1 MRCRVMNVCV
11 SSRQKYFLYYVII
24 ICCSFSSFLSFSF
37 DKKRMKILMVV
48 PSFPKIHD
56 ICMLNQMTGLIDRG
70 HDVYINASK
79 LGDTTTMQEDVI
91 TYNLLSKT
99 IVGDL
104 PRNLNTYDIVVF
116 QLGHKAVNIKKTRG
130 YKGKVVICLRGYDIT
145 AFVRENPH
153 AYDEFFESCD
163 LFMPVCEVFKKKIES
178 LGCDSSKVQVH
189 YSGIDCSR
197 FTFRVRE
204 FPTQGTLNIVSAGR
218 FVEKKGLIYAIK
230 AIAQLLKTYPRIR
243 YTIIGDGVLKSVY
256 RRFIN
261 RAGLSKQII
270 IDGWHP
276 HDEYIA
282 LLDKAHIFILPSVT
296 ADNDD
301 QEGIPNVLK
310 EAMAMGLMVVATHHS
325 GNSELIQ
332 DKISGFLVSE
342 RNSMAIAKAVTYLL
356 ENPQE
361 WESIQRVAHYLV
373 NKNFDT
379 EIVNNKLEK
388 IFLNLISN

>member
-1 MRCRVMNVCV
+1 MNTFLLQ
-11 SSRQKYFLYYVII
+11 RQKSFLYYSII
-24 ICCSFSSFLSFSF
+24 ILGSLFASLSFSL

-79 LGDTTTMQEDVI
+79 LGDTTKVQEDVI
-91 TYNLLSKT
+91 KYNLLSKT

-116 QLGHKAVNIKKTRG
+116 QLGHRAINIKKTHG

-145 AFVRENPH
+145 AFVKENPH

-163 LFMPVCEVFKKKIES
+163 LFMPVCEAFKEKIES
-178 LGCDSSKVQVH
+178 LGCDPRKVRVH

-197 FTFRVRE
+197 FTFKVRK
-204 FPTQGTLNIVSAGR
+204 FPAQGTINIISAAR
-218 FVEKKGLIYAIK
+218 FVEKKGLIYAIR
-230 AIAQLLKTYPRIR
+230 AVAQLLETYPRIR

-256 RRFIN
+256 QQFIN

-282 LLDKAHIFILPSVT
+282 LLDKAHIFILPSIT

-310 EAMAMGLMVVATHHS
+310 EAMA
-325 GNSELIQ
+325 I
-332 DKISGFLVSE
+332 
-342 RNSMAIAKAVTYLL
+342 
-356 ENPQE
+356 
-361 WESIQRVAHYLV
+361 
-373 NKNFDT
+373 
-379 EIVNNKLEK
+379 
-388 IFLNLISN
+388 IFK